1 MAKNVADVAA
11 GSARKTGVVAGG
23 GKGLRFDRYFTP
35 PGSRAY
41 DLIQWE
47 RRTAAITNEKGKV
60 IFEQH
65 DVEVPSTWSQLALNV
80 VAQKYFHGPKETR
93 ESSVKQ

>member
-11 GSARKTGVVAGG
+11 QSARKAGTATPG
-23 GKGLRFDRYFTP
+23 GKGLRFDRFFTP
-35 PGSRAY
+35 PGSKAY

-47 RRTAAITNEKGKV
+47 RRTASITSEKGKV
-60 IFEQH
+60 IFEQS

-80 VAQKYFHGPKETR
+80 VAQKYFYGPK
-93 ESSVKQ
+93 